1 MKNEGLISA
10 FGAGL
15 NANMNGEDPEMKTK
29 WNQWYVNK
37 LLSMEK
43 VTGEK
48 GIDFFLA
55 ANLYSL
61 LNYNLLDSGILDNC
75 YKAGVKVIIGGPYS
89 SGILATGA
97 DPANKSPGNYI
108 YLPASKEILDR
119 TRKIEVIC
127 RKHSV
132 PLMAA
137 SLQFP
142 LGHPAVESVI
152 PGGKSP
158 EETQINSLMM
168 TINIPSNFW
177 TELKDEGLLPKDA
190 HTPSE

>member
-75 YKAGVKVIIGGPYS
+75 
-89 SGILATGA
+89 
-97 DPANKSPGNYI
+97 
-108 YLPASKEILDR
+108 
-119 TRKIEVIC
+119 
-127 RKHSV
+127 
-132 PLMAA
+132 
-137 SLQFP
+137 
-142 LGHPAVESVI
+142 
-152 PGGKSP
+152 
-158 EETQINSLMM
+158 
-168 TINIPSNFW
+168 
-177 TELKDEGLLPKDA
+177 
-190 HTPSE
+190 